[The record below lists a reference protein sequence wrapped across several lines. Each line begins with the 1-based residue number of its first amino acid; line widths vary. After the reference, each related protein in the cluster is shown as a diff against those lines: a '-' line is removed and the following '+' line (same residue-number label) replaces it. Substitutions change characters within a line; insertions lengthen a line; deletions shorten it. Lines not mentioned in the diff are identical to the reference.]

1 MEIEIVKSKMAN
13 ALTSADS
20 NHIIA
25 VAGDVYDEDLGMYQS
40 VLNENVSKGY
50 VYNLESKE
58 WVPNTPTLP
67 VASVQHIGGIKLGF
81 LADTLNPDNRDY
93 PVKVDMSGNAYV
105 TIPWEYNAIPVAT
118 DTTLGGVKTGAGT
131 GIKVEKQVIKADFD
145 TDAYSAETITT
156 HNFSTTTVASPDT
169 VKKIFDAYNQVFL
182 DTLGDVEIA
191 RLNLYNAIYG
201 TNYTE
206 TSQIPND

>member
-1 MEIEIVKSKMAN
+1 MEIVKSKMAN

-20 NHIIA
+20 NHVIA
-25 VAGDVYDEDLGMYQS
+25 VADDVYDEDLGMYQS

-93 PVKVDMSGNAYV
+93 PVKVDMSDNAYV

-118 DTTLGGVKTGAGT
+118 DTTLGGVKTGADT
-131 GIKVEKQVIKADFD
+131 GIKVEGQVIKADFD
-145 TDAYSAETITT
+145 TTNYSNVGDITK
-156 HNFSTTTVASPDT
+156 HQFSTAKVASPDT

-182 DTLGDVEIA
+182 DTLGNVEIA

-201 TNYTE
+201 KDYTE

>member
-1 MEIEIVKSKMAN
+1 MEIVKSKMAN

-40 VLNENVSKGY
+40 ELNENVSKGY
-50 VYNLESKE
+50 VYDVEKEE
-58 WVPNTPTLP
+58 WVPNTPALP
-67 VASVQHIGGIKLGF
+67 VASVQHLGGIKLGF

-93 PVKVDMSGNAYV
+93 PVKVDLSGKAYV
-105 TIPWEYNAIPVAT
+105 TVPWEYNAIPVAT
-118 DTTLGGVKTGAGT
+118 DTTLGGVKIGNNTGV
-131 GIKVEKQVIKADFD
+131 IVEDQVIKADFD
-145 TDAYSAETITT
+145 TDVYSVENITT
-156 HNFSTTTVASPDT
+156 HKFSTTTVASPDT

-182 DTLGDVEIA
+182 DTLGDVEAA

-201 TNYTE
+201 TDYTE
-206 TSQIPND
+206 TSQIPVE

>member
-1 MEIEIVKSKMAN
+1 MEIVKSKMAN

-20 NHIIA
+20 NHVIA
-25 VAGDVYDEDLGMYQS
+25 VADDVYDEDLGMYQS

-93 PVKVDMSGNAYV
+93 PVKVDMSDNAYV
-105 TIPWEYNAIPVAT
+105 TIPWVYNAIPVA
-118 DTTLGGVKTGAGT
+118 DKDKLGGVMTGDNT
-131 GIKVEKQVIKADFD
+131 GIKVEDQIIKADFD
-145 TDAYSAETITT
+145 TTDYSEVEDITT
-156 HNFSTTTVASPDT
+156 HQFSTNTVASPY
-169 VKKIFDAYNQVFL
+169 VVNEILKKTIFEV
-182 DTLGDVEIA
+182 
-191 RLNLYNAIYG
+191 LNTPI
-201 TNYTE
+201 
-206 TSQIPND
+206 

>member
-1 MEIEIVKSKMAN
+1 MEIVKSKMAN

-20 NHIIA
+20 NHVIA
-25 VAGDVYDEDLGMYQS
+25 VADDVYDEDLGMYQS

-93 PVKVDMSGNAYV
+93 PVKVDMSDKAYV
-105 TIPWEYNAIPVAT
+105 TVPWEYNAIPTADKGV
-118 DTTLGGVKTGAGT
+118 LGGVQTGDNT
-131 GIKVEKQVIKADFD
+131 GIKVEGQVIKADFD

-156 HNFSTTTVASPDT
+156 HKFSTTTVASPDT

-182 DTLGDVEIA
+182 DTLGDVDAA

-201 TNYTE
+201 TDYTE